1 MDAQLE
7 QIREQQKQ
15 TWNRF
20 SSGWRKWD
28 DFTMDWLRPM
38 GEEIIRALALQP
50 GNQVLDVAAGTGEPG
65 LTIATKIGH
74 GQVVITDLAE
84 DMLAVARDK
93 AAQQGVTN
101 YETVVCD
108 VCALPFDDG
117 TFDAV
122 SCRFGF
128 MFFPDMLLA
137 AQEMARVL
145 KPGGRMAA
153 AVWGPPDKNVWVTA
167 IMSTISRNMALPA
180 PPSGAPGMFR
190 CAAPGFLTEL
200 FRQAGFSGVTEK
212 LLTGHL
218 HCGTNE
224 NYWNFMNEV
233 AAPVVAALSK
243 ADEATKAKIKREVF
257 ELVDHRYP
265 DKQAALDYGALV
277 VGGQKG
283 VA

>member
-20 SSGWRKWD
+20 SAGWRKWD

-38 GEEIIRALALQP
+38 GEEIVRALDLQQ
-50 GNQVLDVAAGTGEPG
+50 GDRVLDVAAGTGEPG
-65 LTIATKIGH
+65 LTIATKIGQ

-93 AAQQGVTN
+93 AVQQGVTN
-101 YETVVCD
+101 YETMACD
-108 VCALPFDDG
+108 VCALPFDDE
-117 TFDAV
+117 TFDAA

-145 KPGGRMAA
+145 KPGGKIAA
-153 AVWGPPDKNVWVTA
+153 AVWGPPSKNVWVTA
-167 IMSTISRNMALPA
+167 IMGTISNHMELPA
-180 PPSGAPGMFR
+180 PPPGAPGMFR
-190 CAAPGFLTEL
+190 CAGPGFMVGLL
-200 FRQAGFSGVTEK
+200 QQAGFSSVTEK
-212 LLTGHL
+212 LITGRL

-224 NYWNFMNEV
+224 NYWSFMNEV

-243 ADEATKAKIKREVF
+243 ADDATKTTIQREVF
-257 ELVDHRYP
+257 ALVDQTYP

-277 VGGQKG
+277 VSGQK
-283 VA
+283 AMA